1 MMEYKETRR
10 QENKT
15 IVMQAQTV
23 SSKSNVL
30 YSRIPV
36 FSSSKSSVSNVFQES
51 KIVL

>member
-1 MMEYKETRR
+1 METRKH
-10 QENKT
+10 EDKT

-36 FSSSKSSVSNVFQES
+36 FSSSLLEDFEKDF
-51 KIVL
+51 